1 MILISIKNSFVFI
14 LQAAYHTAK
23 PGLLGQQLQQIEL
36 EEEKVRERDRQIKK
50 YYFQQFLFLF
60 ISIDKNVNKNTNNTN
75 NVSSQATCRK
85 NCLISA

>member
-50 YYFQQFLFLF
+50 NYYPKIFFFF
-60 ISIDKNVNKNTNNTN
+60 SIDENVNKNTNNIN
-75 NVSSQATCRK
+75 NGVFKLHVEKTV
-85 NCLISA
+85 